1 MPEIKIPSERANAS
15 SDVAKAERMTFPVT
29 GMTCAACQA
38 FVQRALEKQPGVEAA
53 AVNLMLNN
61 ATVIYRPGA
70 VTPEALID
78 AVRETGYGAELP
90 RLDQSLLE
98 EQEESDRDLER
109 EYKSLRMKAIVS
121 LIAGAIAMTL
131 SMPLMMAG
139 HRPAGSQVADPL
151 LQWSM
156 KTLDPALRSV
166 IPWLYAFDPA
176 VLSYALFSLTI
187 AIMAWAGRH
196 FYVKAWSAAKH
207 KTADMNT
214 LIALGTGAAFL
225 FSSAATITPAF
236 FLKHGVAPDVYYEA
250 VVLII
255 ALVLCGNVMESRAKR
270 QTASALR
277 KLVQLQPKTA
287 RIIQGEVELDIPV
300 EQLQPG
306 DVILVRPGERIAADG
321 EVVSGA
327 SSVDESM
334 LTGESLPVDKVAGD
348 RVVGGS
354 TNKSGALRYKAT
366 TLGAESTLS
375 QIVRLLR
382 DAQGS
387 RAPIQEMADRISGI
401 FVPAV
406 VGLAVLTFVLW
417 ILFAQDAPVVRAFAA
432 AVTVLIIACPCAMG
446 LAVPTAVM
454 VATGRGASQGILIRG
469 GEALQRLESVN
480 TVVLDKTGTITEGR
494 PSVTDV
500 EPVPGVRSEDILKLV
515 GSLERSSEHPLAEAV
530 VRYAGDVG
538 VSLVAAESFEAKPGR
553 GAVGVVDR
561 RELVVGNA
569 ALMGECGIPIE
580 ALQDRAAQ
588 YASEGKTPL
597 FAAIAGRLAGLIAIA
612 DTVRRGSRDAIRS
625 LQSQGLH
632 VVMLTGDNERTAKAL
647 AAQVGIDEVVSEV
660 LPAGKVDAIRR
671 LQEQGRTV
679 AMAGDGINDAP
690 ALARADVGI
699 TMSSGADVAIEAGD
713 VTLMRNDLRGIAESI
728 VLSRRTMR
736 TMRQNLFW
744 AFLYNVIGIPIAA
757 GALYPLSG
765 ILLSPVLASAAMAF
779 SSVTVV
785 GNSLRLRHAKLA

>member
-1 MPEIKIPSERANAS
+1 MPETKSLAEQINAAPEIS
-15 SDVAKAERMTFPVT
+15 KAERMTFSVT
-29 GMTCAACQA
+29 GMTCAACQS

-61 ATVIYRPGA
+61 ATVLYRPDA
-70 VTPEALID
+70 VTPEALVE
-78 AVRETGYGAELP
+78 AVRGAGYGAELP

-98 EQEESDRDLER
+98 EQEERDRELGR
-109 EYKSLRMKAIVS
+109 EYKSLRTKAIVS
-121 LIAGAIAMTL
+121 LISGAFAMVL

-139 HRPAGSQVADPL
+139 HRPAGNQVADPL
-151 LQWSM
+151 LHWSM
-156 KTLDPALRSV
+156 ETFDPALRSA
-166 IPWLYAFDPA
+166 IPSLYAFNPT
-176 VLSYALFSLTI
+176 VLRYVLFSLTI

-225 FSSAATITPAF
+225 YSAAATIMPSF
-236 FLKHGVAPDVYYEA
+236 FLEHGVAPDVYYEA
-250 VVLII
+250 VILII
-255 ALVLCGNVMESRAKR
+255 ALVLCGNTMEARAKG

-287 RIIQGEVELDIPV
+287 RIIQGAVELDIPV
-300 EQLQPG
+300 EQLQSG
-306 DVILVRPGERIAADG
+306 DIILVRPGERIAADG

-334 LTGESLPVDKVAGD
+334 LTGESLPVDKAAGH

-354 TNKSGALRYKAT
+354 TNKSGALRYKVS

-375 QIVRLLR
+375 HIVRLLR

-387 RAPIQEMADRISGI
+387 RAPIQKIADRISSI
-401 FVPAV
+401 FVPTV
-406 VGLAVLTFVLW
+406 VALAVLTF
-417 ILFAQDAPVVRAFAA
+417 LFWFLLAQDAPVVRAFAA

-454 VATGRGASQGILIRG
+454 VATGRGANHGILIKG

-480 TVVLDKTGTITEGR
+480 TIVLDKTGTITEGR

-500 EPVPGVRSEDILKLV
+500 KLLPGVLSEDVLKLV
-515 GSLERSSEHPLAEAV
+515 GSLEKSSEHPLAAAV
-530 VRYAGDVG
+530 VRHAAGLG
-538 VSLVAAESFEAKPGR
+538 IPLVIAESFEAKSGR
-553 GAVGVVDR
+553 GAIGVVNGHA
-561 RELVVGNA
+561 LAVGNA
-569 ALMGECGIPIE
+569 ALMDEWSIPIE
-580 ALQDRAAQ
+580 PLQAAAEQ

-597 FAAIAGRLAGLIAIA
+597 FAAIDGKLGGLIAVA
-612 DTVRRGSRDAIRS
+612 DAMRPTSRDAVRS
-625 LQSQGLH
+625 LRSQRLR
-632 VVMLTGDNERTAKAL
+632 VVMLTGDNERTARAL
-647 AAQVGIDEVVSEV
+647 AAQTGIEDVIAGV
-660 LPAGKVDAIRR
+660 LPGGKVDAIRQ
-671 LQEQGRTV
+671 LQERGQIV
-679 AMAGDGINDAP
+679 AMVGDGINDAP

-699 TMSSGADVAIEAGD
+699 AMASGADIAIETGD
-713 VTLMRNDLRGIAESI
+713 VTLMRNDLRSVAQSIA
-728 VLSRRTMR
+728 LSHRTMR

-744 AFLYNVIGIPIAA
+744 AFIYNIIGIPIAA
-757 GALYPLSG
+757 GALYPLFG

-785 GNSLRLRHAKLA
+785 GNSLRLRRAKLA